1 MHDEAVSLDT
11 PASPKQCREWLV
23 HHLRELI
30 LTGAVKP
37 GEWLR
42 QEKFAQQFGVS
53 QTPVREALKQ
63 LSADGLLEHVPYR
76 GIRVVEFTLTDVNDL
91 YECRA
96 FIEGMAARYAAANVS
111 DAQIAELR
119 ALFAR
124 MQQRLG
130 PRYIAEYRELNR
142 KFHTIIFDA
151 SGRSLLVRTLAQMWA
166 SFPSMLWSNFSQTA
180 PAPLPGRDKT
190 DVQEHGAILA
200 ALEAHDPDA
209 AERRMRMHI
218 QNAKELLLGAIAA
231 APEVPSRRG
240 PPHAH
245 TSS

>member
-1 MHDEAVSLDT
+1 MNARFAELAQS
-11 PASPKQCREWLV
+11 ASPKQCREWLV
-23 HHLRELI
+23 QHLRELV
-30 LTGAVKP
+30 LSGAVKP

-42 QEKFAQQFGVS
+42 QEKFAQQYGVS

-63 LSADGLLEHVPYR
+63 LCAEGVLEHVPYR
-76 GIRVVEFTLTDVNDL
+76 GIRVVEITLTDVNDL
-91 YECRA
+91 YECRT
-96 FIEGMAARYAAANVS
+96 FIEGMAARYAASNIS
-111 DAQIAELR
+111 EPQLAQLR
-119 ALFAR
+119 DLFAR

-142 KFHTIIFDA
+142 AFHRVIFDA

-200 ALEAHDPDA
+200 ALEARHPDD
-209 AERRMRMHI
+209 AERSMRAHI
-218 QNAKELLLGAIAA
+218 QHAKQLLLGAIDQC
-231 APEVPSRRG
+231 S
-240 PPHAH
+240 
-245 TSS
+245 

>member
-1 MHDEAVSLDT
+1 VTQTATYPAEAT
-11 PASPKQCREWLV
+11 SPRQCREWLV
-23 HHLRELI
+23 QHIRELI

-76 GIRVVEFTLTDVNDL
+76 GIRVVEFTITDVSDL
-91 YECRA
+91 YECRT
-96 FIEGMAARYAAANVS
+96 FIEGMAARHAATHIS
-111 DAQIAELR
+111 DAQLGELR
-119 ALFAR
+119 SVFTR

-130 PRYIAEYRELNR
+130 PLHIAEYRDLNR
-142 KFHTIIFDA
+142 RFHTIIFDA

-166 SFPSMLWSNFSQTA
+166 SFPSMLWSNFARTA

-190 DVQEHGAILA
+190 DVEEHSAILA
-200 ALEAHDPDA
+200 ALEARDPEA
-209 AERRMRMHI
+209 AERATRRHI
-218 QNAKELLLGAIAA
+218 QQAKDLLLGAIAA
-231 APEVPSRRG
+231 N
-240 PPHAH
+240 
-245 TSS
+245 T

>member
-1 MHDEAVSLDT
+1 MHHPSPALAQ
-11 PASPKQCREWLV
+11 PASPRQCREWLV

-30 LTGAVKP
+30 LSGAVKP

-63 LSADGLLEHVPYR
+63 LSAEGLLEHVPYR
-76 GIRVVEFTLTDVNDL
+76 GIRVVQFTLTDVHDL

-96 FIEGMAARYAAANVS
+96 FIEGMAARYAALSIS
-111 DAQIAELR
+111 DTQIAELR

-130 PRYIAEYRELNR
+130 PRHIAEYRELNR
-142 KFHTIIFDA
+142 TFHTIIFDA

-200 ALEAHDPDA
+200 ALEVRDGDA
-209 AERRMRMHI
+209 AERLMRVHI
-218 QNAKELLLGAIAA
+218 QHAKELLLGAI
-231 APEVPSRRG
+231 RG
-240 PPHAH
+240 
-245 TSS
+245 